1 MKNAARLAPLPPDE
15 KSILFEY
22 DPSRSGEV
30 PLRLLDVYTGY
41 LQTDGYSGY
50 NAVCKK
56 NDKSKK
62 VSKSDRVPSHINQ
75 LYIIERQ
82 IKTLPIDEKYQQY
95 PC

>member
-56 NDKSKK
+56 MT
-62 VSKSDRVPSHINQ
+62 RV
-75 LYIIERQ
+75 R
-82 IKTLPIDEKYQQY
+82 KYQNQIECPVISINY
-95 PC
+95 I